1 MYQSRRRIVRNSKGY
16 TLIEALFSFTVFIL
30 LSHILVFVYSWIQH
44 LNTSFFTNEQVAWEL
59 FVQDVQQT
67 LINVEKIFLTSDSRT
82 IEVTYQNSEETRKI
96 NRSNDTLRL
105 ITSNQGNI
113 PLLIGVKNVWF
124 EWSDYILTITVEFQN
139 GLEKERRFFVQTGT

>member
-67 LINVEKIFLTSDSRT
+67 LINVEKISLTSDSRT